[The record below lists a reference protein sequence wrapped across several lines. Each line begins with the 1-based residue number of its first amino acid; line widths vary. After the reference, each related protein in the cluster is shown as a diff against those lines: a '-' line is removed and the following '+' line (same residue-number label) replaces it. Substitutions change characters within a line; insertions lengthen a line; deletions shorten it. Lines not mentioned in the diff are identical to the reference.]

1 MRRLARL
8 AALLTGSISLTACV
22 KTVELRSSIEPAP
35 TGAGRS
41 SESAGVV
48 CTPGLLSYR
57 EKSGFYAFELGEPL
71 CGALV
76 RSVEASYRSAQRADK
91 PYKGQYGR
99 VIQFYLHRSALDVR
113 RMPDGA
119 VRVSYSVGV
128 AVETCGGRDLQPR
141 ARKLVTGNAVITRK
155 DASKAEVVKEAAEAA
170 VQQVA
175 DDTLRLLVAGLDG
188 PRIEAPAGEPVPAA
202 PAP

>member
-1 MRRLARL
+1 MRGLSFAF
-8 AALLTGSISLTACV
+8 AICVLTACV
-22 KTVELRSSIEPAP
+22 RTVELSSAIAPAP
-35 TGAGRS
+35 SGVGKS
-41 SESAGVV
+41 SEAAGVV

-113 RMPDGA
+113 SMPDGA
-119 VRVSYSVGV
+119 VRVSYSIGV
-128 AVETCGGRDLQPR
+128 AVESCGRDLQPR
-141 ARKLVTGNAVITRK
+141 ARKLVTGNAVITRR
-155 DASKAEVVKEAAEAA
+155 DTRTADVVKEAAEAA

-175 DDTLRLLVAGLDG
+175 DDTTRLLVAGLDG
-188 PRIEAPAGEPVPAA
+188 PRVEDPVPAA
-202 PAP
+202 PEK